1 MSQPEPLIAAV
12 ERLGHA
18 VEHGADRGAAIREL
32 CRLFDGGLTGPGAGD
47 LLDDWRN
54 VGRRYDAVAGATRSK
69 LDALT
74 ALYRAERARMRTEGG
89 D

>member
-1 MSQPEPLIAAV
+1 MSETLIAAI

-32 CRLFDGGLTGPGAGD
+32 CLGFNGTLTGPGAGV

-54 VGRRYDAVAGATRSK
+54 VERRYRALAGATRSQM
-69 LDALT
+69 DALW
-74 ALYRAERARMRTEGG
+74 ALVEATRAAAKGEKS
-89 D
+89 

>member
-1 MSQPEPLIAAV
+1 MPESLIAAV

-32 CRLFDGGLTGPGAGD
+32 CRMPGSGLNGPAAGT

-54 VGRRYDAVAGATRSK
+54 MRRRYDVLAGATRHE
-69 LDALT
+69 LDALW
-74 ALYRAERARMRTEGG
+74 AVVQAARAQEQDRNG
-89 D
+89 

>member
-1 MSQPEPLIAAV
+1 MTESLIAAI

-32 CRLFDGGLTGPGAGD
+32 CAVLGPGLTGPDVGA

-54 VGRRYDAVAGATRSK
+54 VRRRYDVIKDAPPGVVAAL
-69 LDALT
+69 LDIRHA
-74 ALYRAERARMRTEGG
+74 EGG
-89 D
+89 GT

>member
-1 MSQPEPLIAAV
+1 MTEPLIAAI

-32 CRLFDGGLTGPGAGD
+32 CIAAIGFFSGPTAGV

>member
-1 MSQPEPLIAAV
+1 MTEPLIAAV

-32 CRLFDGGLTGPGAGD
+32 CIASGRVLNGPAAGT

-54 VGRRYDAVAGATRSK
+54 VQRRYDVLAGASRSE
-69 LDALT
+69 LDALW
-74 ALYRAERARMRTEGG
+74 AVVQASQASKEERP
-89 D
+89 

>member
-1 MSQPEPLIAAV
+1 MTESLIAAI

-32 CRLFDGGLTGPGAGD
+32 CVASGRTLDGPSVGT

-54 VGRRYDAVAGATRSK
+54 MRRRYDALAGATRSEM
-69 LDALT
+69 DALW
-74 ALYRAERARMRTEGG
+74 AVVEAMRTCARDEG

>member
-1 MSQPEPLIAAV
+1 MTESLIAAI

-32 CRLFDGGLTGPGAGD
+32 CQVSGGFFSGPTAGV

-54 VGRRYDAVAGATRSK
+54 VGRRYDAVADATLSE

-89 D
+89 ET